1 MRTIK
6 TLRDL
11 YNFPGFRA
19 RAMLKPHPEDKE
31 GYIATLERRQKK
43 LSVPAAAKYCQVI
56 VTGELILCETWMPGQ
71 PISILNLSIAGLPAL
86 IVTP

>member
-11 YNFPGFRA
+11 YDFPGFRV
-19 RAMLKPHPEDKE
+19 RTTLKPHPEDKK
-31 GYIATLERRQKK
+31 GYIITLERRQKK
-43 LSVPAAAKYCQVI
+43 QFVPAAAKYCRVI
-56 VTGELILCETWMPGQ
+56 ETGELILCETWMPGQ
-71 PISILNLSIAGLPAL
+71 PISILNLSIAGLPVR